1 MLQPQLIKRTYSDDK
16 LFIFSGIVISIIGIY
31 LSYLAL
37 HDQEHFP
44 DALSIVAFY
53 GIYHAP
59 LFLGVGLLGL
69 GLKWKRSIVISA
81 LSLCSLGIL
90 SFLLF
95 LASLF
100 FNFYPSQSLGT

>member
-1 MLQPQLIKRTYSDDK
+1 MPQSQLIKRLYSDDR
-16 LFIFSGIVISIIGIY
+16 LFIFSGIVILVIGIY
-31 LSYLAL
+31 FSYLAL

-44 DALSIVAFY
+44 NALSMVVFY

-81 LSLCSLGIL
+81 LSLCGLGIL

-100 FNFYPSQSLGT
+100 FNF